1 MSDLRNAMTRL
12 SASCHLVALDIDTLE
27 GLAYERSVTDAVKVS
42 GGDVIDLH
50 AVGDQRARTALTGIE
65 RHVGPLLEHLDN
77 AIKLLHAGSADPPPR
92 TRRKVTKGELREAHE
107 ARERRKGRG
116 EYTPEPARPQPRI
129 D

>member
-1 MSDLRNAMTRL
+1 MTRL

-27 GLAYERSVTDAVKVS
+27 MLAYERTVTDAVKVS

-50 AVGDQRARTALTGIE
+50 AVGDKRARRALTGIE

-77 AIKLLHAGSADPPPR
+77 AIKILHAGTSEPAPR
-92 TRRKVTKGELREAHE
+92 TRRQVTKGELREAHE
-107 ARERRKGRG
+107 ARKRRKDRG